1 MNPINKN
8 YPKWAREVLRFLGI
22 KSQYILW
29 GNIYD
34 IFLYPI
40 DNSNYRT
47 IPLID
52 YLSELLTTED
62 SYESIIYYDNIDG
75 FKLIKGNIDWV
86 NSISGLKLQKDTSQ
100 FVPLAKSAE
109 YIEKLI
115 MNNSGGA
122 IAVFLNFA
130 SRYTQNP
137 ESLREDEE
145 FPFFT
150 KILKLSYNVTSHF
163 VEGIGPKL
171 NTIFWFVDKLNDL
184 PTWLTLNNPRL
195 KIIGIYKPDNK
206 EREYLAIQ
214 LIKSLENSY
223 NNPNLSEDKFVRI
236 FVDQTER
243 MFNRDLIAI
252 VQFMKKE
259 GLGLEQISDAI
270 RGYKLGIVEN
280 PWSKIS
286 KEKINNGIE
295 ILENRVKGQRQ
306 AVIKALDVIK
316 RAYIGLSG
324 AQHSKSLGKPKGVLF
339 FAGPTGVGKTE
350 LAKAIT
356 ELIFGSEQNYI
367 RFDMS
372 EFNHEH
378 SDQRLIGAP
387 PGYVGYEAGGE
398 LTNAVKQNPF
408 SVILFDEIEKAHPKI
423 LDKFL
428 QILEDGRLTDGRGET
443 VYFSETLIIFTSN
456 LGVYATDEFGNKIPL
471 VLPNEPYEVVRERIL
486 KSIEDFFKFQ
496 IGRPEI
502 LNRIGENI
510 IVFDFIRPEF
520 ANQIFDKM
528 LNNIISKL
536 WEDKKITLKFDDSAY
551 EKLREECTK
560 DLSMGGRGIGNKLED
575 IFVNPLSREIFERD
589 VKEGDI
595 FLIHDIILENNIWK
609 ITGEIKNNSFGR

>member
-1 MNPINKN
+1 
-8 YPKWAREVLRFLGI
+8 
-22 KSQYILW
+22 
-29 GNIYD
+29 
-34 IFLYPI
+34 
-40 DNSNYRT
+40 
-47 IPLID
+47 
-52 YLSELLTTED
+52 
-62 SYESIIYYDNIDG
+62 
-75 FKLIKGNIDWV
+75 
-86 NSISGLKLQKDTSQ
+86 
-100 FVPLAKSAE
+100 
-109 YIEKLI
+109 
-115 MNNSGGA
+115 
-122 IAVFLNFA
+122 
-130 SRYTQNP
+130 
-137 ESLREDEE
+137 
-145 FPFFT
+145 
-150 KILKLSYNVTSHF
+150 
-163 VEGIGPKL
+163 
-171 NTIFWFVDKLNDL
+171 
-184 PTWLTLNNPRL
+184 
-195 KIIGIYKPDNK
+195 
-206 EREYLAIQ
+206 
-214 LIKSLENSY
+214 
-223 NNPNLSEDKFVRI
+223 
-236 FVDQTER
+236 
-243 MFNRDLIAI
+243 
-252 VQFMKKE
+252 MKKE
-259 GLGLEQISDAI
+259 GLRLEQISDAI

-280 PWSKIS
+280 PWSKVS

-306 AVIKALDVIK
+306 AVVKALDVIK

-471 VLPNEPYEVVRERIL
+471 VLPNEPYEIVRERIL

-536 WEDKKITLKFDDSAY
+536 WEDKKITLKLDDSAY
-551 EKLREECTK
+551 ENLREECTK
-560 DLSMGGRGIGNKLED
+560 DLSMGGRGIGNKLEE

-609 ITGEIKNNSFGR
+609 VTGEIKNNSFGG